1 MKYLRLI
8 EHNIFRVSVILKLAH
23 GAHRYC
29 SANSE
34 QSIDHSAY
42 DILDCISQD
51 LKEASFK

>member
-8 EHNIFRVSVILKLAH
+8 EHYIFRVSVILKLAH

-34 QSIDHSAY
+34 QSIDLSVY
-42 DILDCISQD
+42 EIMICIFLA
-51 LKEASFK
+51 LKDASFK